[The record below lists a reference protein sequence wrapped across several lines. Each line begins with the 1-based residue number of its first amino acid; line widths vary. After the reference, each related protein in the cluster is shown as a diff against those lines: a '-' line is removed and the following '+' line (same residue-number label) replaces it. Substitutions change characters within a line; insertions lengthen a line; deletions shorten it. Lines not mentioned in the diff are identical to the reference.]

1 VRQEVYPMTRGT
13 VWSRA
18 ALLTGLAAL
27 LAGAPAM
34 AVSAGRISFTQMS
47 IDQCEDFFGGCEWK
61 LSCQVGGGA
70 ATEIVSNQPGAL
82 AQDIELSK
90 SFDQDRFPT
99 KLDCALSEDDGF
111 FGESWV
117 DAGKASLSI
126 PGGGDYVLNLKGDQG
141 VVLVKVTVDSFEIPD
156 GPAAPA
162 AAKPGGKPAKP
173 AKASNRKWVGGYASE
188 PEGHGVV
195 LGLPWDAF
203 KARIDGFA
211 AAGVKLVDLQT
222 WEEGGQRLW
231 GGIFQTLEGNQEL
244 VTDLEW
250 DPFAARMRKLS
261 EEGMRLSDF
270 EIYPKGNKFIFM
282 GVYHEGADDNPM
294 WIGQD
299 RSDFISKWSNLS
311 GGKVRLVDLETYRAS
326 GQIKYGGVFRGG
338 SGSYGMRNA
347 MTWDQLQEFWKPK
360 EAEGRTSVVD
370 IVAYT
375 DGGKT
380 YWDLV
385 TGGGGGQLTQP
396 MDGAAFA
403 KDWKSRLGKGFRLTT
418 VELVP

>member
-1 VRQEVYPMTRGT
+1 MTMRGT

-18 ALLTGLAAL
+18 TGLAVLAGL
-27 LAGAPAM
+27 LMGAPAG
-34 AVSAGRISFTQMS
+34 AVSFGRISFTQMS

-61 LSCQVGGGA
+61 LTCQIGGGA

-82 AQDIELSK
+82 AQDIELKK

-99 KLDCALSEDDGF
+99 KLDCSLSEDDGW
-111 FGESWV
+111 FGESWI
-117 DAGKASLSI
+117 DAGKTSVDI
-126 PGGGDYVLNLKGDQG
+126 PGGGDYVLNLKGTQG
-141 VVLVKVTVDSFEIPD
+141 VVLVKVAVDSFEIPD
-156 GPAAPA
+156 TAAPA
-162 AAKPGGKPAKP
+162 AGKPAKP
-173 AKASNRKWVGGYASE
+173 AAKGKARQFVGGYSRL
-188 PEGHGVV
+188 PDGHGVV

-211 AAGVKLVDLQT
+211 AQGVKLVEMQT

-231 GGIFQTLEGNQEL
+231 GGIFQSLEGNQEL

-270 EIYPKGNKFIFM
+270 EIYPKGNKFIFV
-282 GVYHEGADDNPM
+282 GVYHEGADDNPL

-299 RSDFISKWSNLS
+299 RSEFISKWSNLS

-347 MTWDQLQEFWKPK
+347 MTWEQLQEFWKPK

-370 IVAYT
+370 LVAYT

-380 YWDLV
+380 YWDVV
-385 TGGGGGQLTQP
+385 TGGGGGQIAQP
-396 MDGAAFA
+396 MDAAAFA
-403 KDWKSRLGKGFRLTT
+403 RDWKSRLAKGFRLAT